1 MRSGSV
7 MTGVFPDTI
16 DLPAGFAPEGIAIA
30 DSAAYLSSR
39 ATGSIYR
46 ADLATGAGEIVHT
59 GPGTPTTGLRIDTN
73 GRAFLAGRD
82 IRVIA
87 TATGTLLAT
96 HRLGTSSY
104 LNDVVLTRDAAW
116 FTDSFSAT
124 LYRLPTA
131 PLDATVT
138 ALPLTGLTVA
148 AGTVNLNGI
157 CATPDGRALLVVQS
171 NTGLLFRADPAS
183 GATTRVD
190 LAGAT
195 VPNGDGLLLDGH
207 TLYVVQNRLN
217 AVAVFTLN
225 RHGTA
230 GVRTA
235 TITDPR
241 FAIPTA
247 AATFGDHL
255 YVVNAR
261 LTTPVT
267 PGARYDVVAVPRR
280 PGP

>member
-1 MRSGSV
+1 MRSGALI
-7 MTGVFPDTI
+7 TGVFPATI

-46 ADLATGAGEIVHT
+46 ADLATGTGELIHT
-59 GPGTPTTGLRIDTN
+59 GTGTPATGLRIDTN
-73 GRAFLAGRD
+73 GRAFLAGGD
-82 IRVIA
+82 IRVVA
-87 TATGTLLAT
+87 AATGTLLTT
-96 HRLGTSSY
+96 HRLGHSAY
-104 LNDVVLTRDAAW
+104 INDVVLTRDAAW

-131 PLDATVT
+131 PLDASVT
-138 ALPLTGLTVA
+138 ALPLTGITVT

-183 GATTRVD
+183 GATTPVD
-190 LAGAT
+190 LGGAT
-195 VPNGDGLLLDGH
+195 VFNGDGLLLDGH

-217 AVAVFTLN
+217 TVAVFTLN

-241 FAIPTA
+241 FAVPTA
-247 AATFGDHL
+247 AAAFGDHL

-267 PGARYDVVAVPRR
+267 PDVPYTVVAVRR
-280 PGP
+280 